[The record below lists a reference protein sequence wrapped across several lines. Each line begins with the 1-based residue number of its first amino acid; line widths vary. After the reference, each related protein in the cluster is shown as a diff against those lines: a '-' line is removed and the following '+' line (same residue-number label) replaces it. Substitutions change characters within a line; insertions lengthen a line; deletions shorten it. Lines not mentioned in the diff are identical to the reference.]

1 MMKNVTIFTFDEMEE
16 MRSIINNLIDNA
28 ADGKNEKYNPK
39 HVCDWILK
47 DLKELK
53 ELLNY

>member
-1 MMKNVTIFTFDEMEE
+1 MKNVTIFTFDEMEE
-16 MRSIINNLIDNA
+16 IRSIINNLIDNA
-28 ADGKNEKYNPK
+28 EDGANEKYNPK
-39 HVCDWILK
+39 HTCAWILK

>member
-16 MRSIINNLIDNA
+16 MRSTINNLIDNA
-28 ADGKNEKYNPK
+28 EDGANEKYNPK
-39 HVCDWILK
+39 HICAWILK